1 MTHSRKFVLNRF
13 AESKKQLVTAQV
25 VFPADKKEDKPGQ
38 DVVSLSILSEDINFI
53 KHNPELLHKGKHS
66 KARRNLRET
75 PSKQTNKNPFF
86 LNDKQVVCNT
96 YHICP

>member
-1 MTHSRKFVLNRF
+1 MPYKRDCFHSCLVQNENQNQRGGICTTHSRKFVLNSF

-38 DVVSLSILSEDINFI
+38 DVASLSLLSEDINFI

-66 KARRNLRET
+66 KA
-75 PSKQTNKNPFF
+75 
-86 LNDKQVVCNT
+86 
-96 YHICP
+96 